1 MVMESSVYLICE
13 EVKFKILCYYKVIS
27 KTYHCVSTGL
37 RTTLTV
43 MIDLELHIHT
53 LLIHPVYIDVDIS
66 VSTIT
71 RYLDQ
76 LFIARLLNVYC
87 EFLL

>member
-1 MVMESSVYLICE
+1 MLLQSH
-13 EVKFKILCYYKVIS
+13 FKNISLCFN
-27 KTYHCVSTGL
+27 

-71 RYLDQ
+71 PYLDQ